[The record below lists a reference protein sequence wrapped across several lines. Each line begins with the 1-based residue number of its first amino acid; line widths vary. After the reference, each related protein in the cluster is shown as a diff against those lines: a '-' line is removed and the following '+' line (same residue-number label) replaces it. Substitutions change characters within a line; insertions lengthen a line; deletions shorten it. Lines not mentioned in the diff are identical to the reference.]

1 MITEERKQE
10 LASGFSAAV
19 ERYLDKQWVDSET
32 KDQIAD
38 NDEEKEWL
46 IRCLSYSVTTH
57 Y

>member
-1 MITEERKQE
+1 VITEERKQE